1 MFVAGIAH
9 AIIGAA
15 IVSGPSA
22 DEGGQ
27 RTPPSDGVDP
37 RTRAVALGYDETRH
51 DAPRVVASGQGALAE
66 RILELAFANGVKV
79 RQDADLVK
87 LLSLVE
93 VGEEI
98 PVEALIA
105 VAEILSYVYR
115 ANGRRLDRGAP

>member
-1 MFVAGIAH
+1 M
-9 AIIGAA
+9 
-15 IVSGPSA
+15 SGRWHE
-22 DEGGQ
+22 DREDDG
-27 RTPPSDGVDP
+27 PPSGGP
-37 RTRAVALGYDETRH
+37 GTRTHAVALSYDETK
-51 DAPRVVASGQGALAE
+51 DEVPRVVASGQGALAE
-66 RILELAFANGVKV
+66 KIMDLAFANGIKV

-115 ANGRRLDRGAP
+115 ANGRRIGDGAPG

>member
-1 MFVAGIAH
+1 M
-9 AIIGAA
+9 
-15 IVSGPSA
+15 SGRSA
-22 DEGGQ
+22 DQDDQ
-27 RTPPSDGVDP
+27 RTPQPGSAEQ
-37 RTRAVALGYDETRH
+37 RTNAVALSYDETR
-51 DAPRVVASGQGALAE
+51 DEVPRVVASGQGALAE

-98 PVEALIA
+98 PVDALIA

-115 ANGRRLDRGAP
+115 ANGRRLGQGAP

>member
-1 MFVAGIAH
+1 M
-9 AIIGAA
+9 
-15 IVSGPSA
+15 SGRWHGN
-22 DEGGQ
+22 DEDDG
-27 RTPPSDGVDP
+27 PPSGEP
-37 RTRAVALGYDETRH
+37 GARTHAVALTYDETK
-51 DAPRVVASGQGALAE
+51 DEVPRVVASGQGALAD
-66 RILELAFANGVKV
+66 RILELAFANGIKV

-115 ANGRRLDRGAP
+115 ANGRRIGQGTP

>member
-1 MFVAGIAH
+1 M
-9 AIIGAA
+9 
-15 IVSGPSA
+15 SGRWE
-22 DEGGQ
+22 DGEDGK
-27 RTPPSDGVDP
+27 PPSQGGEP
-37 RTRAVALGYDETRH
+37 RTRAVALSYDEAK
-51 DAPRVVASGQGALAE
+51 DDVPRVVASGQGALAD

-115 ANGRRLDRGAP
+115 ANGRRIGQGTP

>member
-1 MFVAGIAH
+1 MSDGSAG
-9 AIIGAA
+9 
-15 IVSGPSA
+15 
-22 DEGGQ
+22 EGEK
-27 RTPPSDGVDP
+27 RAPPSDVA
-37 RTRAVALGYDETRH
+37 RARAVALSYDETT
-51 DAPRVVASGQGALAE
+51 DDVPRVVASGQGALAD
-66 RILELAFANGVKV
+66 RILELAFANGIKV

-115 ANGRRLDRGAP
+115 ANGRRLGQGAP